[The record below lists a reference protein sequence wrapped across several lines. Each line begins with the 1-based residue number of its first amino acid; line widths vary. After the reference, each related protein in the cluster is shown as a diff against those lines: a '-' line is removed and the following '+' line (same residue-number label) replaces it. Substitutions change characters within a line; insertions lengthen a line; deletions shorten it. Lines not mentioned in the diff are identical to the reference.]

1 MDSDKTQAR
10 LLNKIR
16 YFRSAEGKKGDDRQ
30 REGAGKVRESERD
43 IMEGKNKGERT
54 SFTIPEQIDEAQ
66 GIPEAVFPVE
76 NIRSESTLEGGH
88 GQQQ

>member
-1 MDSDKTQAR
+1 M
-10 LLNKIR
+10 L
-16 YFRSAEGKKGDDRQ
+16 
-30 REGAGKVRESERD
+30 
-43 IMEGKNKGERT
+43 
-54 SFTIPEQIDEAQ
+54 EAQ